1 MRWLRAQLARLERL
15 LRRRRR
21 VEALPAPLRFREAA
35 RLFRLQRPRASADEW
50 EAFALQLACQAHD
63 AGLAR
68 GFDRGRGVPPA
79 EEERRHGWAA
89 SDGRP
94 ELVMALDGRDPRDP
108 LRGVPPEE
116 RLEFADQI
124 ARAQRAGVQLHL
136 ELRPPGPTQ
145 HDRRP

>member
-1 MRWLRAQLARLERL
+1 MARVGRFLFRRERPKPLA
-15 LRRRRR
+15 
-21 VEALPAPLRFREAA
+21 PAPRRFQEAV
-35 RLFRLQRPRASADEW
+35 RLFRLQRPEATHVQW

-63 AGLAR
+63 EGLAR
-68 GFDRGRGVPPA
+68 GYDRGRGVPPA
-79 EEERRHGWAA
+79 EEERRHGWAP